1 MARVRIVTDSS
12 NGIPPDIVDEYGI
25 TVVPIQIQFGTESF
39 KEGVDLPY
47 GEFYRRLEEPVLPIN
62 IPARTGISSM
72 HTRAHGECDEILS
85 PIYLRKPAARQS
97 ARLAAEMIDGV

>member
-39 KEGVDLPY
+39 KEGVDLHY
-47 GEFYRRLEEPVLPIN
+47 GEFYRRLEEPVLPTTYK
-62 IPARTGISSM
+62 PAP
-72 HTRAHGECDEILS
+72 CDFVNAYKAWLAS
-85 PIYLRKPAARQS
+85 AMRSYHSIYLRKPAARASLQDL
-97 ARLAAEMIDGV
+97 RLR